1 MMTWTI
7 SSQDLRTKQVKVAT
21 LKKIKAKID
30 KCDSLKVAY
39 ISINKTLDSLVVS
52 NNKMFLDFETER
64 KKKESYQTDLNAK
77 EKELNKIL
85 QKPNKGWVVPVAVGL
100 LAGVVLTSF

>member
-1 MMTWTI
+1 MMSWTI